1 MGFIAKAVVIVY
13 DYKFLHIFD
22 HSRRS
27 IVLLLVLNIGML
39 FNCKDGFKSDMVKS
53 GECMKNGGGM
63 FAGVYIN
70 AGGEKDSVE
79 KNSKE

>member
-1 MGFIAKAVVIVY
+1 M
-13 DYKFLHIFD
+13 
-22 HSRRS
+22 
-27 IVLLLVLNIGML
+27 LLLVLNIGVL
-39 FNCKDGFKSDMVKS
+39 FNCKDGFKSDIVKS

-63 FAGVYIN
+63 FAGVYIH